1 MKRTITLAIAS
12 ALIICSSASFADDI
26 YPVLT
31 PKNAAS
37 MALGGSFTS
46 IPTAEFS
53 FFGNPAA
60 FAAKKGSMTLL
71 SVDAWAYVKPTSDNL
86 AVLSGLFKEDANM
99 AALAGSLMPTNNG
112 IGGGASVGLGYA
124 GKGLG
129 IGVFAISDN
138 WAAGDT
144 VPSATLTTD
153 TQVSA
158 VVGLGIPLEFGDSL
172 RLSIGGDIRPF
183 YRVRGS
189 TSLSDVLM
197 TMQNEESEEDSIPVD
212 VNAGFGL
219 AVDLGAHLQLGTLG
233 IGLAIRDIAPPFAVW
248 NGSLDELVDS
258 LESEG
263 LPTPGDD
270 AVKAV
275 FLPSITAGLSWKP
288 AILPGLVDPALYVEL
303 QDPVAVF
310 QNADGFGTALNL
322 LHLGAEVKVINILSL
337 RAGLN
342 RGWISLGAGLKLL
355 FLDVNAA
362 VFTEE
367 LGALPGDKPRS
378 GFSLS
383 TAIRF

>member
-1 MKRTITLAIAS
+1 
-12 ALIICSSASFADDI
+12 
-26 YPVLT
+26 
-31 PKNAAS
+31 

-60 FAAKKGSMTLL
+60 FAAPKGTLTL
-71 SVDAWAYVKPTSDNL
+71 ISADAWAYVKPTSDNL
-86 AVLSGLFKEDANM
+86 AVLSEMGKDDSNL
-99 AALAGSLMPTNNG
+99 AALVGSLMPTNNG
-112 IGGGASVGLGYA
+112 IGAGASVGLGYA

-129 IGVFAISDN
+129 IGVFALSDN

-144 VPSATLTTD
+144 VPSAVLVTD
-153 TQVSA
+153 TQISA
-158 VVGLGIPLEFGDSL
+158 VVGLGIPLEFGDSV
-172 RLSIGGDIRPF
+172 RLTIGGDLRPF
-183 YRVRGS
+183 YRIRGS

-197 TMQNEESEEDSIPVD
+197 NMQSEESEENTIPVD
-212 VNAGFGL
+212 LNAGFGL
-219 AVDLGAHLQLGTLG
+219 AADLGAHLQLGSLG

-248 NGSLDELVDS
+248 SGTLDKLIDSLNAGSLPKPEADS
-258 LESEG
+258 
-263 LPTPGDD
+263 TN
-270 AVKAV
+270 AV
-275 FLPSITAGLSWKP
+275 FVPSITAGLSWKP
-288 AILPGLVDPALYVEL
+288 TLLPGIVDPAVYFEL

-310 QNADGFGTALNL
+310 QNADGIGTALNL
-322 LHLGAEVKVINILSL
+322 LHLGAEVKVVKIFAL

-342 RGWISLGAGLKLL
+342 RGWISLGAGIKLF